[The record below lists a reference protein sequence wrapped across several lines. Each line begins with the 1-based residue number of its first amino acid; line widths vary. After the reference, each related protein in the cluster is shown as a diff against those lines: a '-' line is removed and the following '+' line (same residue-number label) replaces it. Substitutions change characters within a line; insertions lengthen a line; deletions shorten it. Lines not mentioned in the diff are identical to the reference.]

1 MGGHRTACLRLRS
14 NGLLGE
20 VRQAKKSQDFHV
32 PQLKPLLCWL
42 LRAGSEGHDL
52 SSTVTNDPTAPKPTL
67 ETARAIMRSLW
78 PSLPLLLIAL
88 ALGLSPA
95 AAQDS
100 SSQSIVSI
108 FVPGYEAQNWED
120 LAGSVITSDSTATT
134 YTIFCADAKDCQISG
149 PVPFTFAEGPST
161 FRYSGSIESQLTAEI
176 SCQLA
181 STTAATC
188 TEYSSF
194 GSGFTENTI
203 TGPTETTRTVTYS
216 GKEVQWGTLV
226 MTTPAP
232 APTSPP
238 IDGPGGSLDP
248 SDTAW
253 YFPSPTST
261 AWVPHTPYPRM
272 TLALGVSVAAAAL
285 MLML

>member
-1 MGGHRTACLRLRS
+1 
-14 NGLLGE
+14 
-20 VRQAKKSQDFHV
+20 
-32 PQLKPLLCWL
+32 
-42 LRAGSEGHDL
+42 
-52 SSTVTNDPTAPKPTL
+52 
-67 ETARAIMRSLW
+67 MRSLW
-78 PSLPLLLIAL
+78 PPLPLLLIAL
-88 ALGLSPA
+88 APGLSPA

-100 SSQSIVSI
+100 STQSTVSVY
-108 FVPGYEAQNWED
+108 VPGYESQNWED

-134 YTIFCADAKDCQISG
+134 YTVFCADTKDCQISG

-194 GSGFTENTI
+194 GSGFTENNI

-216 GKEVQWGTLV
+216 GKDVQWGTLV

-232 APTSPP
+232 APASPTV
-238 IDGPGGSLDP
+238 DGPGGSLDP

-261 AWVPHTPYPRM
+261 SWAKGAPYPRSV
-272 TLALGVSVAAAAL
+272 LVLGVSIVVTAFVL
-285 MLML
+285 